1 MFVRLVE
8 QLFGGCHQTNFTQR
22 YGDALVVDTRELK
35 DVKRNGGGRSV
46 VDREKVIKGLEY
58 CCTDGFMMCKRE
70 RCPYYGK
77 APIDSSCR
85 IELEK
90 DALALLKAQEP
101 PKNASISSA
110 IECLLHPQDAD
121 DSDMAKA
128 IDTSVRAMRSLRG
141 REPRVMQFS
150 EIMEIYNADP
160 FHIWPYDTPP
170 YLYIQEHPHVRNS
183 SESWAAWREIKDIIE
198 GELFGHTAQSYG
210 KTWRCWMLKP
220 SFQQRQATP
229 WE

>member
-1 MFVRLVE
+1 M
-8 QLFGGCHQTNFTQR
+8 
-22 YGDALVVDTRELK
+22 AEL
-35 DVKRNGGGRSV
+35 D
-46 VDREKVIKGLEY
+46 KVIKGLQ
-58 CCTDGFMMCKRE
+58 CCNSPNNHE
-70 RCPYYGK
+70 ECPYNGAEHYNICTHK
-77 APIDSSCR
+77 
-85 IELEK
+85 LLN
-90 DALALLKAQEP
+90 DAIALLKAQEP

-128 IDTSVRAMRSLRG
+128 IDTAVRAMRSLRDQ
-141 REPRVMQFS
+141 EPRVMQFS

-170 YLYIQEHPHVRNS
+170 YLYIQEHPHVHNS

-210 KTWRCWMLKP
+210 KTWRCWTIQP
-220 SFQQRQATP
+220 TDAQRKVTP
-229 WE
+229 WAKI